1 VPYIRSNNSS
11 GTWATQGGM
20 SSPGNMDE
28 SAMLA
33 LLALEVRAA
42 GSNGCFFYKT
52 LCLQCWPALA
62 TCMSQLTLHCWHW
75 R

>member
-11 GTWATQGGM
+11 GTWASQAGM
-20 SSPGNMDE
+20 ASPGNMGE

-42 GSNGCFFYKT
+42 ASNGCFY
-52 LCLQCWPALA
+52 L
-62 TCMSQLTLHCWHW
+62 
-75 R
+75 